1 MREVLLQDREF
12 YVQQMREL
20 NSQIRQLTA
29 NANCVKGALDYI
41 NLKIAEMETKN
52 ASNTDQHPADLGA
65 ESVGGDD
72 AALLVE

>member
-41 NLKIAEMETKN
+41 NLKIAEME
-52 ASNTDQHPADLGA
+52 SNDGGNGNQHLENVGA
-65 ESVGGDD
+65 ESVGRND